1 MVRYHYLYSDDNLLC
16 KLSCGGSELPNNVLD
31 EGMVLLVHSF
41 FRNSGLSAGTS
52 IISLKGKS
60 SET

>member
-16 KLSCGGSELPNNVLD
+16 KLSCGRIELPNNVLD

-41 FRNSGLSAGTS
+41 FHREFGVERRHLYHFA
-52 IISLKGKS
+52 
-60 SET
+60 ERQVF